1 MVTFATSY
9 YSETHA
15 THLFWCK
22 YGRART
28 RQQKTILLH
37 RLTEQAQGSADKERH
52 VTELYDWTKLQ
63 GDAAPCWMSSPGFME
78 SCSSSGQT
86 SVCDARMLIDTTR
99 VRLSLG
105 WRQARAKRREHNVM
119 VRSSTRWIVSL
130 AADSDLQASKFWAT
144 W

>member
-37 RLTEQAQGSADKERH
+37 SLIEQAQGSADKERP
-52 VTELYDWTKLQ
+52 VRKLYDWTKPQ
-63 GDAAPCWMSSPGFME
+63 GDAAPAMRCAMLDVVSWFHGVLQQLWMDV
-78 SCSSSGQT
+78 
-86 SVCDARMLIDTTR
+86 SVRCPQDD
-99 VRLSLG
+99 
-105 WRQARAKRREHNVM
+105 
-119 VRSSTRWIVSL
+119 
-130 AADSDLQASKFWAT
+130 
-144 W
+144 